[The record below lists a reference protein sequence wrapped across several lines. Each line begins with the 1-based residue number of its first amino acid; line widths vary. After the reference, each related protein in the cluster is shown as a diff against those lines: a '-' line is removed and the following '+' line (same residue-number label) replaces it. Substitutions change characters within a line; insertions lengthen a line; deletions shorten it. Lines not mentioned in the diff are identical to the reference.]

1 MRDFSSIA
9 ARFEGAFSDYEIHLS
24 TQMSGYFIITKRGG
38 YSSELIGEEVGE
50 LVFKDCTKTSDEIRA
65 YICEKTDNKQEN
77 APKSSKE
84 DLLSFEIK
92 EDKEEIDEKPSAPD
106 FSIEFEE
113 TKPAFEI
120 IDENIDESSTFGA
133 QDSKASKALAFEII
147 DENSKG
153 AGDEDLLGEI
163 PVDES
168 LLDESL
174 LGEIPSASFEIIDDE
189 DAKNGGENLVD
200 ENLADEILADKNF
213 AAEIPS
219 ASFEIIDD
227 EYAKNSGENLVDEN
241 LADKNF
247 ANESSADENFADE
260 IQTSQTSQTNQT
272 NQTSQSLAND
282 EIIIPAHHDSQK
294 IFFAKNIEIISAKVV
309 EIELIIHGYDE
320 SCDSFSFEKIPPDCE
335 YKYSIKIGELRA
347 IFIAT
352 MDANAAS
359 EFISGFSFKTER
371 QVPKNI
377 EIFIN
382 ESIEP
387 VLETT
392 LFA

>member
-65 YICEKTDNKQEN
+65 YICEKTPKENKQEN
-77 APKSSKE
+77 APKSSNE
-84 DLLSFEIK
+84 DLLGFEIK
-92 EDKEEIDEKPSAPD
+92 EAKEAINEKPIAPA

-120 IDENIDESSTFGA
+120 IDKIIDESSTFDI

-147 DENSKG
+147 DENSKD
-153 AGDEDLLGEI
+153 AGDEDLLGES
-163 PVDES
+163 P
-168 LLDESL
+168 LDEDL
-174 LGEIPSASFEIIDDE
+174 LGEIPSTSFEIIDDE
-189 DAKNGGENLVD
+189 DAKNSGENLAD
-200 ENLADEILADKNF
+200 EILADEILADKNF
-213 AAEIPS
+213 A
-219 ASFEIIDD
+219 D
-227 EYAKNSGENLVDEN
+227 
-241 LADKNF
+241 
-247 ANESSADENFADE
+247 ESSADE

-272 NQTSQSLAND
+272 SQNLAND

>member
-65 YICEKTDNKQEN
+65 YICEKNPKENKQEN
-77 APKSSKE
+77 APKSSNE
-84 DLLSFEIK
+84 DSLSFEIK
-92 EDKEEIDEKPSAPD
+92 EDKEAINEKPSAPA

-120 IDENIDESSTFGA
+120 IDENIDESSD
-133 QDSKASKALAFEII
+133 DSLAFKIQNSKDSKALAFEII
-147 DENSKG
+147 DENSDG
-153 AGDEDLLGEI
+153 AGGEDLLGENSKDAEDECLVGES
-163 PVDES
+163 PV
-168 LLDESL
+168 
-174 LGEIPSASFEIIDDE
+174 ASFEIIDDE
-189 DAKNGGENLVD
+189 DV
-200 ENLADEILADKNF
+200 
-213 AAEIPS
+213 
-219 ASFEIIDD
+219 
-227 EYAKNSGENLVDEN
+227 KNSGENLVDEN
-241 LADKNF
+241 LVD
-247 ANESSADENFADE
+247 ESLADE
-260 IQTSQTSQTNQT
+260 I
-272 NQTSQSLAND
+272 QTSQSLAND

-382 ESIEP
+382 ESVEP
-387 VLETT
+387 VLEIT

>member
-77 APKSSKE
+77 ALKSSKE
-84 DLLSFEIK
+84 DLLGFEIK
-92 EDKEEIDEKPSAPD
+92 EDKETFEINEKPSAPA

-120 IDENIDESSTFGA
+120 IDKITDESSDDSSAFKI
-133 QDSKASKALAFEII
+133 QDSKDSKALAFEII

-153 AGDEDLLGEI
+153 AGDECLVGES
-163 PVDES
+163 P
-168 LLDESL
+168 LDEDL
-174 LGEIPSASFEIIDDE
+174 LGEIPSASFEIIDDD
-189 DAKNGGENLVD
+189 DAENSG
-200 ENLADEILADKNF
+200 ENLADEILAD
-213 AAEIPS
+213 
-219 ASFEIIDD
+219 
-227 EYAKNSGENLVDEN
+227 ENL
-241 LADKNF
+241 
-247 ANESSADENFADE
+247 ADE
-260 IQTSQTSQTNQT
+260 IQTSQT

-382 ESIEP
+382 ESVEP

>member
-77 APKSSKE
+77 TPKSSNE
-84 DLLSFEIK
+84 DSLSFEIK
-92 EDKEEIDEKPSAPD
+92 EDKEAINEKPSAPA

-113 TKPAFEI
+113 TEPAFEI
-120 IDENIDESSTFGA
+120 IDKITDESSDDSLAFKI

-147 DENSKG
+147 DENSDG
-153 AGDEDLLGEI
+153 AGGEDLLGVNSKDTGDECLVGES
-163 PVDES
+163 PV
-168 LLDESL
+168 
-174 LGEIPSASFEIIDDE
+174 ASFEIIDDE
-189 DAKNGGENLVD
+189 DAKN
-200 ENLADEILADKNF
+200 
-213 AAEIPS
+213 
-219 ASFEIIDD
+219 
-227 EYAKNSGENLVDEN
+227 SGENLVDKI
-241 LADKNF
+241 LTD
-247 ANESSADENFADE
+247 ESLADE
-260 IQTSQTSQTNQT
+260 IQTSQTSQ
-272 NQTSQSLAND
+272 SLANN

-294 IFFAKNIEIISAKVV
+294 IFFAKNTEIISAKVV

-352 MDANAAS
+352 MDAESAS

-382 ESIEP
+382 ESVEP
-387 VLETT
+387 VLEIT

>member
-65 YICEKTDNKQEN
+65 YICEKTPKENKQEN

-84 DLLSFEIK
+84 DLPSFEIK
-92 EDKEEIDEKPSAPD
+92 EDKEAINEKPSAPD

-120 IDENIDESSTFGA
+120 IDENSDENSAFKN

-147 DENSKG
+147 DENSKEV
-153 AGDEDLLGEI
+153 GDEDLMGEI
-163 PVDES
+163 P
-168 LLDESL
+168 LDEDL

-189 DAKNGGENLVD
+189 DAKNSGENLVD
-200 ENLADEILADKNF
+200 ENLADESL
-213 AAEIPS
+213 
-219 ASFEIIDD
+219 
-227 EYAKNSGENLVDEN
+227 
-241 LADKNF
+241 
-247 ANESSADENFADE
+247 ADE
-260 IQTSQTSQTNQT
+260 IQA
-272 NQTSQSLAND
+272 SQSLAND

-294 IFFAKNIEIISAKVV
+294 IFFAKDIEIISAKVV

-352 MDANAAS
+352 MDAESAS

-382 ESIEP
+382 ESVEP
-387 VLETT
+387 VLEIT

>member
-92 EDKEEIDEKPSAPD
+92 EDKEAINEKPSAPD

-120 IDENIDESSTFGA
+120 IDENIDESSAFES

-153 AGDEDLLGEI
+153 AGDEDLLGES
-163 PVDES
+163 P
-168 LLDESL
+168 LDEDL

-213 AAEIPS
+213 
-219 ASFEIIDD
+219 
-227 EYAKNSGENLVDEN
+227 
-241 LADKNF
+241 
-247 ANESSADENFADE
+247 ADENFADE

-294 IFFAKNIEIISAKVV
+294 IFFAKDTEIISAKVV

>member
-77 APKSSKE
+77 ALKSSKE
-84 DLLSFEIK
+84 DLLGFEIK
-92 EDKEEIDEKPSAPD
+92 EDKETFEINEKPSAPA

-120 IDENIDESSTFGA
+120 IDKITDESSDDSSAFKI
-133 QDSKASKALAFEII
+133 QDSKDSKALAFEII

-153 AGDEDLLGEI
+153 AGDECLVGES
-163 PVDES
+163 P
-168 LLDESL
+168 LDEDL
-174 LGEIPSASFEIIDDE
+174 LGEIPSASFEIIDDD
-189 DAKNGGENLVD
+189 DAENSG
-200 ENLADEILADKNF
+200 ENLADEILAD
-213 AAEIPS
+213 
-219 ASFEIIDD
+219 
-227 EYAKNSGENLVDEN
+227 ENL
-241 LADKNF
+241 
-247 ANESSADENFADE
+247 ADE
-260 IQTSQTSQTNQT
+260 IQTSQT

-294 IFFAKNIEIISAKVV
+294 IFFAKDTEIISAKVV

-382 ESIEP
+382 ESVEP

>member
-77 APKSSKE
+77 TPKSSNE
-84 DLLSFEIK
+84 DLLGFEIK
-92 EDKEEIDEKPSAPD
+92 EDKETFEINEKPSAPD

-120 IDENIDESSTFGA
+120 IDKITDESSAFES

-153 AGDEDLLGEI
+153 AGDESLLGEI
-163 PVDES
+163 PLDES
-168 LLDESL
+168 LLDKSL
-174 LGEIPSASFEIIDDE
+174 LGEIPSTSFEIIDDE
-189 DAKNGGENLVD
+189 DAKNSGEILTD
-200 ENLADEILADKNF
+200 ESLADEILAD
-213 AAEIPS
+213 
-219 ASFEIIDD
+219 
-227 EYAKNSGENLVDEN
+227 EN
-241 LADKNF
+241 LADK
-247 ANESSADENFADE
+247 NFADE
-260 IQTSQTSQTNQT
+260 IQTSQTSQAI
-272 NQTSQSLAND
+272 QTSQSLAND

-294 IFFAKNIEIISAKVV
+294 IFFAKNTEIISAKVV
-309 EIELIIHGYDE
+309 EIELIIRGYDE
-320 SCDSFSFEKIPPDCE
+320 SCDSFSFERIPPDCE

-352 MDANAAS
+352 MDADAAS

>member
-77 APKSSKE
+77 VPKSSKE
-84 DLLSFEIK
+84 DLLGFDIK
-92 EDKEEIDEKPSAPD
+92 EDKETFEINEKPSAPA

-120 IDENIDESSTFGA
+120 IDKITDESSA
-133 QDSKASKALAFEII
+133 VESQNSKASKALAFEII
-147 DENSKG
+147 DENSKD
-153 AGDEDLLGEI
+153 AGDEDLLGES
-163 PVDES
+163 P
-168 LLDESL
+168 LDEDL

-189 DAKNGGENLVD
+189 DAKNSGENLVD
-200 ENLADEILADKNF
+200 ENLADEILT
-213 AAEIPS
+213 
-219 ASFEIIDD
+219 
-227 EYAKNSGENLVDEN
+227 
-241 LADKNF
+241 DKNF
-247 ANESSADENFADE
+247 ANESLADENFADE
-260 IQTSQTSQTNQT
+260 IQTSQT
-272 NQTSQSLAND
+272 NQTSQSLVND

-352 MDANAAS
+352 MDANTAS

-382 ESIEP
+382 ESVEP

>member
-65 YICEKTDNKQEN
+65 YICEKNPKENKQEN
-77 APKSSKE
+77 TPKSSNE
-84 DLLSFEIK
+84 DSLSFEIK
-92 EDKEEIDEKPSAPD
+92 EDKEAINEKPSAPD

-113 TKPAFEI
+113 TEPAFEI
-120 IDENIDESSTFGA
+120 IDEITDESLTFG
-133 QDSKASKALAFEII
+133 SKDSKALAFEII
-147 DENSKG
+147 DENSDG
-153 AGDEDLLGEI
+153 AGGEDLLGENSKDAGDECLVGES
-163 PVDES
+163 PV
-168 LLDESL
+168 
-174 LGEIPSASFEIIDDE
+174 ASFEIIDD
-189 DAKNGGENLVD
+189 
-200 ENLADEILADKNF
+200 
-213 AAEIPS
+213 
-219 ASFEIIDD
+219 DD
-227 EYAKNSGENLVDEN
+227 AKNSGENLVDKI
-241 LADKNF
+241 LTD
-247 ANESSADENFADE
+247 ESLADE
-260 IQTSQTSQTNQT
+260 IQTS
-272 NQTSQSLAND
+272 QTSQSLAND

-352 MDANAAS
+352 MDAESAS

-382 ESIEP
+382 ESVEP
-387 VLETT
+387 VLEIT

>member
-1 MRDFSSIA
+1 MRDCSSIA

-84 DLLSFEIK
+84 DLLGFEIK
-92 EDKEEIDEKPSAPD
+92 EDKEEIDEKPSAPA

-120 IDENIDESSTFGA
+120 IDESSDENSAVES

-147 DENSKG
+147 DENSKD

-163 PVDES
+163 P
-168 LLDESL
+168 LDEDL

-189 DAKNGGENLVD
+189 DAKNSGENLVD
-200 ENLADEILADKNF
+200 ENLADESL
-213 AAEIPS
+213 
-219 ASFEIIDD
+219 
-227 EYAKNSGENLVDEN
+227 
-241 LADKNF
+241 
-247 ANESSADENFADE
+247 ADE
-260 IQTSQTSQTNQT
+260 IQTSQTGQN
-272 NQTSQSLAND
+272 LAND

-382 ESIEP
+382 ESVEP

>member
-65 YICEKTDNKQEN
+65 YICEKNPKENKQEN
-77 APKSSKE
+77 APKSSNE
-84 DLLSFEIK
+84 DSLSFEIK
-92 EDKEEIDEKPSAPD
+92 EDKEAINEKPSAPA

-120 IDENIDESSTFGA
+120 IDENIDESSD
-133 QDSKASKALAFEII
+133 DSLAFKIQNSKDSKALAFEII
-147 DENSKG
+147 DENSDG
-153 AGDEDLLGEI
+153 AGGEDLLGENSKDAG
-163 PVDES
+163 DEC
-168 LLDESL
+168 LVGES
-174 LGEIPSASFEIIDDE
+174 SVASFEIIDDE
-189 DAKNGGENLVD
+189 DAKN
-200 ENLADEILADKNF
+200 
-213 AAEIPS
+213 
-219 ASFEIIDD
+219 
-227 EYAKNSGENLVDEN
+227 SGENLVDEN
-241 LADKNF
+241 LVD
-247 ANESSADENFADE
+247 ESLADE
-260 IQTSQTSQTNQT
+260 IQTS
-272 NQTSQSLAND
+272 QTSQSLAND

-294 IFFAKNIEIISAKVV
+294 IFFAKNTEIISAKVV

-352 MDANAAS
+352 MDAESAS

-382 ESIEP
+382 ESVEP
-387 VLETT
+387 VLEIT

>member
-120 IDENIDESSTFGA
+120 IDENIDESSDDSLAFKI

-153 AGDEDLLGEI
+153 AGDECLVGES
-163 PVDES
+163 P
-168 LLDESL
+168 LDEDL

-189 DAKNGGENLVD
+189 DAKNSG

-213 AAEIPS
+213 A
-219 ASFEIIDD
+219 
-227 EYAKNSGENLVDEN
+227 
-241 LADKNF
+241 
-247 ANESSADENFADE
+247 NESLADENFADK
-260 IQTSQTSQTNQT
+260 IQTSQANQTNQA

-294 IFFAKNIEIISAKVV
+294 IFFAKNTEIISAKVV

-382 ESIEP
+382 ESVEP

>member
-65 YICEKTDNKQEN
+65 YICEKTPKENKQEN
-77 APKSSKE
+77 AQKSSKE

-92 EDKEEIDEKPSAPD
+92 EDKETFEINEKSSAPD

-120 IDENIDESSTFGA
+120 IDENSAVES

-147 DENSKG
+147 DENSKD
-153 AGDEDLLGEI
+153 AGDEGLLGEIPLDESLLDKSLLGEI
-163 PVDES
+163 PV
-168 LLDESL
+168 
-174 LGEIPSASFEIIDDE
+174 PSFEIIDDD
-189 DAKNGGENLVD
+189 DAKNSG
-200 ENLADEILADKNF
+200 EILTDENF

-227 EYAKNSGENLVDEN
+227 DDAKNGGEI
-241 LADKNF
+241 LADEILTDENF
-247 ANESSADENFADE
+247 ANEIQASETSQTG
-260 IQTSQTSQTNQT
+260 QTSQINQ
-272 NQTSQSLAND
+272 NLAND
-282 EIIIPAHHDSQK
+282 EIIIPAHPGSQK

-371 QVPKNI
+371 QVSKNI

-382 ESIEP
+382 ESVEP

>member
-77 APKSSKE
+77 TPKSSKE
-84 DLLSFEIK
+84 DLLGFEIK
-92 EDKEEIDEKPSAPD
+92 EDKETFEINEKPNAPV

-120 IDENIDESSTFGA
+120 IDENIDESSTF
-133 QDSKASKALAFEII
+133 DSKVSKVLAFEII
-147 DENSKG
+147 DENSDG
-153 AGDEDLLGEI
+153 AGDK
-163 PVDES
+163 
-168 LLDESL
+168 SL
-174 LGEIPSASFEIIDDE
+174 LGEISSASFEIIDDE
-189 DAKNGGENLVD
+189 DAKNSGENLAD
-200 ENLADEILADKNF
+200 ENLAD
-213 AAEIPS
+213 EIPS

-227 EYAKNSGENLVDEN
+227 DDAKNGGKI
-241 LADKNF
+241 LADEILTDENF
-247 ANESSADENFADE
+247 ANENFADK
-260 IQTSQTSQTNQT
+260 IQTSQTSQAN
-272 NQTSQSLAND
+272 QSLAND
-282 EIIIPAHHDSQK
+282 EIIIPAHPGSQK

-359 EFISGFSFKTER
+359 EFVSGFSFKTER

-382 ESIEP
+382 ESVEP

>member
-50 LVFKDCTKTSDEIRA
+50 LAFKDCTKTSDEIRA

-77 APKSSKE
+77 APKSSNE
-84 DLLSFEIK
+84 DLLGFEIK
-92 EDKEEIDEKPSAPD
+92 EAKEAINEKPSAPA

-120 IDENIDESSTFGA
+120 IDKITDESSAFES

-147 DENSKG
+147 DENSKD
-153 AGDEDLLGEI
+153 AEDEDLLGES
-163 PVDES
+163 P
-168 LLDESL
+168 LDEDL

-189 DAKNGGENLVD
+189 DAKNSGENLVD
-200 ENLADEILADKNF
+200 ENLADEILT
-213 AAEIPS
+213 
-219 ASFEIIDD
+219 
-227 EYAKNSGENLVDEN
+227 
-241 LADKNF
+241 DKNF
-247 ANESSADENFADE
+247 ANESLADENFADE
-260 IQTSQTSQTNQT
+260 IQTSQTSQTNQVS
-272 NQTSQSLAND
+272 QTSQSLAND

-352 MDANAAS
+352 MDANTAS

-382 ESIEP
+382 ESVEP

>member
-77 APKSSKE
+77 APKSSNE
-84 DLLSFEIK
+84 DLLGFEIK
-92 EDKEEIDEKPSAPD
+92 EAKEAINEKPSAPD

-120 IDENIDESSTFGA
+120 IDENIDDSSAFES

-147 DENSKG
+147 DENSKD
-153 AGDEDLLGEI
+153 AEDEDLLGES
-163 PVDES
+163 P
-168 LLDESL
+168 LDEDL

-189 DAKNGGENLVD
+189 DAKNSG
-200 ENLADEILADKNF
+200 ENLADEILAD
-213 AAEIPS
+213 ES
-219 ASFEIIDD
+219 
-227 EYAKNSGENLVDEN
+227 LV
-241 LADKNF
+241 
-247 ANESSADENFADE
+247 DENFADE
-260 IQTSQTSQTNQT
+260 IQTSQTSQTNQVS
-272 NQTSQSLAND
+272 QTSQSLAND

-294 IFFAKNIEIISAKVV
+294 IFFAKDTEIISAKVV

-382 ESIEP
+382 ESVEP

>member
-65 YICEKTDNKQEN
+65 YICEKTHNKQEN
-77 APKSSKE
+77 APKSSNE
-84 DLLSFEIK
+84 DSLSFEIK
-92 EDKEEIDEKPSAPD
+92 EDKEAINEKPSAPA

-120 IDENIDESSTFGA
+120 IDKITDESSAFES

-147 DENSKG
+147 DENSDG
-153 AGDEDLLGEI
+153 AGGEDLLGVNIKDAE
-163 PVDES
+163 DEC
-168 LLDESL
+168 LVGES
-174 LGEIPSASFEIIDDE
+174 SVASFEIIDDE
-189 DAKNGGENLVD
+189 D
-200 ENLADEILADKNF
+200 
-213 AAEIPS
+213 
-219 ASFEIIDD
+219 
-227 EYAKNSGENLVDEN
+227 AKNSGENLVDEN
-241 LADKNF
+241 LAD
-247 ANESSADENFADE
+247 ESLADE
-260 IQTSQTSQTNQT
+260 I
-272 NQTSQSLAND
+272 QTSQSLAND

-352 MDANAAS
+352 MDAESAS

-382 ESIEP
+382 ESVEP

>member
-120 IDENIDESSTFGA
+120 IDENIDESSDDSSAFES

-147 DENSKG
+147 DENSKD
-153 AGDEDLLGEI
+153 AGDEDLLGES
-163 PVDES
+163 P
-168 LLDESL
+168 LDEDL

-200 ENLADEILADKNF
+200 ENLADEILAD
-213 AAEIPS
+213 
-219 ASFEIIDD
+219 
-227 EYAKNSGENLVDEN
+227 ENL
-241 LADKNF
+241 
-247 ANESSADENFADE
+247 ADE

-272 NQTSQSLAND
+272 SQTSQNLAND

-294 IFFAKNIEIISAKVV
+294 IFFAKNTEIISAKVV

-352 MDANAAS
+352 MDAESAS

-382 ESIEP
+382 ESVEP

>member
-77 APKSSKE
+77 APKSSTE
-84 DLLSFEIK
+84 DLLGFEIK
-92 EDKEEIDEKPSAPD
+92 EDKEAINEKPSAPD

-120 IDENIDESSTFGA
+120 IDENSAVES

-147 DENSKG
+147 DENSKD
-153 AGDEDLLGEI
+153 AGDECLVGES
-163 PVDES
+163 PV
-168 LLDESL
+168 
-174 LGEIPSASFEIIDDE
+174 ASFEIIDDE
-189 DAKNGGENLVD
+189 D
-200 ENLADEILADKNF
+200 
-213 AAEIPS
+213 
-219 ASFEIIDD
+219 
-227 EYAKNSGENLVDEN
+227 AKNSGENLVDEN
-241 LADKNF
+241 LAD
-247 ANESSADENFADE
+247 ESLADE
-260 IQTSQTSQTNQT
+260 I
-272 NQTSQSLAND
+272 QTSQSLAND

-294 IFFAKNIEIISAKVV
+294 IFFAKNTEIISAKVV

-352 MDANAAS
+352 MDAESAS

-382 ESIEP
+382 ESVEP
-387 VLETT
+387 VLEIT

>member
-65 YICEKTDNKQEN
+65 YICEKNPKENKQEN
-77 APKSSKE
+77 APKSSNE
-84 DLLSFEIK
+84 DSLSFEIK
-92 EDKEEIDEKPSAPD
+92 EDKEAINEKPSAPA

-113 TKPAFEI
+113 TEPAFEI
-120 IDENIDESSTFGA
+120 IDEITDESLTFG
-133 QDSKASKALAFEII
+133 SKDSKALAFEII
-147 DENSKG
+147 DENSDG
-153 AGDEDLLGEI
+153 AGGEDLLGENSKDAGDECLVGES
-163 PVDES
+163 PV
-168 LLDESL
+168 
-174 LGEIPSASFEIIDDE
+174 ASFEIIDDE
-189 DAKNGGENLVD
+189 D
-200 ENLADEILADKNF
+200 
-213 AAEIPS
+213 
-219 ASFEIIDD
+219 
-227 EYAKNSGENLVDEN
+227 AKNSGENLVDEN
-241 LADKNF
+241 LAD
-247 ANESSADENFADE
+247 ESLADE
-260 IQTSQTSQTNQT
+260 I
-272 NQTSQSLAND
+272 QTSQSLAND

-294 IFFAKNIEIISAKVV
+294 IFFAKDIEIISAKVV

-352 MDANAAS
+352 MDAESAI

-382 ESIEP
+382 ESVEP
-387 VLETT
+387 VLEIT

>member
-84 DLLSFEIK
+84 DLLGFEIK
-92 EDKEEIDEKPSAPD
+92 EDKEAINEKPSVPA

-113 TKPAFEI
+113 TEPAFEI
-120 IDENIDESSTFGA
+120 IDESSAF
-133 QDSKASKALAFEII
+133 DSKASKALAFEII
-147 DENSKG
+147 DENSEG
-153 AGDEDLLGEI
+153 AGGEDLLGENSKDAG
-163 PVDES
+163 DEC
-168 LLDESL
+168 LV
-174 LGEIPSASFEIIDDE
+174 GEIPSASFEIIDDE
-189 DAKNGGENLVD
+189 DAKNSG

-213 AAEIPS
+213 A
-219 ASFEIIDD
+219 
-227 EYAKNSGENLVDEN
+227 
-241 LADKNF
+241 
-247 ANESSADENFADE
+247 NESLADENFADK
-260 IQTSQTSQTNQT
+260 IQTSQANQT
-272 NQTSQSLAND
+272 NQANQSLAND

-294 IFFAKNIEIISAKVV
+294 IFFAKNTEIISAKVV

-382 ESIEP
+382 ESVEP

>member
-65 YICEKTDNKQEN
+65 YICEKNPKENKQEN
-77 APKSSKE
+77 APKSSNE
-84 DLLSFEIK
+84 DSLSFEIK
-92 EDKEEIDEKPSAPD
+92 EDKEAINEKPSAPD

-120 IDENIDESSTFGA
+120 IDENSAVES

-163 PVDES
+163 P
-168 LLDESL
+168 LDEDL

-189 DAKNGGENLVD
+189 DAKN
-200 ENLADEILADKNF
+200 
-213 AAEIPS
+213 
-219 ASFEIIDD
+219 
-227 EYAKNSGENLVDEN
+227 SGENLVDKI
-241 LADKNF
+241 LTD
-247 ANESSADENFADE
+247 ESSADE
-260 IQTSQTSQTNQT
+260 IQTSQTN
-272 NQTSQSLAND
+272 QSLVND

-294 IFFAKNIEIISAKVV
+294 IFFAKNTEIISAKVV

-382 ESIEP
+382 ESVEP
-387 VLETT
+387 VLEIT

>member
-65 YICEKTDNKQEN
+65 YICEKTHNKQEN
-77 APKSSKE
+77 APKSSNE
-84 DLLSFEIK
+84 DSLSFEVK
-92 EDKEEIDEKPSAPD
+92 EAKEAFEINEKPSVPD

-120 IDENIDESSTFGA
+120 IDENIDESSDDSSAFKI

-153 AGDEDLLGEI
+153 AGDECLVGES
-163 PVDES
+163 P
-168 LLDESL
+168 LDEDL

-200 ENLADEILADKNF
+200 ENLADEILADK
-213 AAEIPS
+213 
-219 ASFEIIDD
+219 
-227 EYAKNSGENLVDEN
+227 
-241 LADKNF
+241 
-247 ANESSADENFADE
+247 NFADE

-352 MDANAAS
+352 MDADAAS

-382 ESIEP
+382 ESVEP

>member
-84 DLLSFEIK
+84 DLLGFEIK
-92 EDKEEIDEKPSAPD
+92 EDKEAINEKPSAPD

-120 IDENIDESSTFGA
+120 IDESSAFES

-163 PVDES
+163 P
-168 LLDESL
+168 
-174 LGEIPSASFEIIDDE
+174 SASFEIIDDE
-189 DAKNGGENLVD
+189 DAKN
-200 ENLADEILADKNF
+200 
-213 AAEIPS
+213 
-219 ASFEIIDD
+219 
-227 EYAKNSGENLVDEN
+227 SGENLVDKI
-241 LADKNF
+241 LTD
-247 ANESSADENFADE
+247 ESSADE
-260 IQTSQTSQTNQT
+260 I
-272 NQTSQSLAND
+272 QTSQSLAND

-294 IFFAKNIEIISAKVV
+294 IFFAKDTEIISAKVV

-352 MDANAAS
+352 MDAESAS

-382 ESIEP
+382 ESVEP

>member
-65 YICEKTDNKQEN
+65 YICEKTHNKQEN
-77 APKSSKE
+77 APKSSNE
-84 DLLSFEIK
+84 DSLSFEIK
-92 EDKEEIDEKPSAPD
+92 EDKEAINEKPSAPA

-113 TKPAFEI
+113 TEPAFEI
-120 IDENIDESSTFGA
+120 IDKIIDESSAFES
-133 QDSKASKALAFEII
+133 QDSKASEALAFEII
-147 DENSKG
+147 DENSKD
-153 AGDEDLLGEI
+153 AGDECLVGES
-163 PVDES
+163 P
-168 LLDESL
+168 LDEDL

-189 DAKNGGENLVD
+189 DAKNSGENLVD
-200 ENLADEILADKNF
+200 ENLADESL
-213 AAEIPS
+213 
-219 ASFEIIDD
+219 
-227 EYAKNSGENLVDEN
+227 
-241 LADKNF
+241 
-247 ANESSADENFADE
+247 ADE
-260 IQTSQTSQTNQT
+260 IQA
-272 NQTSQSLAND
+272 SQSLAND

-294 IFFAKNIEIISAKVV
+294 IFFAKDTEIISAKVV

-382 ESIEP
+382 ESVEP

>member
-65 YICEKTDNKQEN
+65 YICEKTPKENKQEN

-84 DLLSFEIK
+84 DSLGFEIK
-92 EDKEEIDEKPSAPD
+92 EDKEEIDEKPSAPA

-120 IDENIDESSTFGA
+120 IDKITDESSAFES

-153 AGDEDLLGEI
+153 AGDECLVGES
-163 PVDES
+163 P
-168 LLDESL
+168 LDEDL

-189 DAKNGGENLVD
+189 DAKNSG
-200 ENLADEILADKNF
+200 ENLADEILAD
-213 AAEIPS
+213 E
-219 ASFEIIDD
+219 SF
-227 EYAKNSGENLVDEN
+227 
-241 LADKNF
+241 
-247 ANESSADENFADE
+247 ADESFADESLADE
-260 IQTSQTSQTNQT
+260 IQTNQA
-272 NQTSQSLAND
+272 NQSLAND

-294 IFFAKNIEIISAKVV
+294 IFFAKDTEIISAKVV

-320 SCDSFSFEKIPPDCE
+320 SCDSFSFERIPPDCE

-352 MDANAAS
+352 MDANTAS

-382 ESIEP
+382 ESVEP

>member
-84 DLLSFEIK
+84 DLLGFEIK
-92 EDKEEIDEKPSAPD
+92 EDKEAINEKPSAPD

-120 IDENIDESSTFGA
+120 IDKITDESSTFGA

-153 AGDEDLLGEI
+153 TGDEC
-163 PVDES
+163 
-168 LLDESL
+168 
-174 LGEIPSASFEIIDDE
+174 
-189 DAKNGGENLVD
+189 LVG
-200 ENLADEILADKNF
+200 
-213 AAEIPS
+213 EIPS

-227 EYAKNSGENLVDEN
+227 EYAKNSGENLVDKS
-241 LADKNF
+241 LADEILTDKNF
-247 ANESSADENFADE
+247 ANESLADEILADE
-260 IQTSQTSQTNQT
+260 IQTSQANQT
-272 NQTSQSLAND
+272 NQASQSLAND

-382 ESIEP
+382 ESVEP
-387 VLETT
+387 VLEIT

>member
-65 YICEKTDNKQEN
+65 YICEKTHNKQEN
-77 APKSSKE
+77 APESSKE
-84 DLLSFEIK
+84 DLLGFEIK
-92 EDKEEIDEKPSAPD
+92 EAKEAINEKPSAPD

-120 IDENIDESSTFGA
+120 IDKIADESSAFES

-147 DENSKG
+147 D
-153 AGDEDLLGEI
+153 DED
-163 PVDES
+163 
-168 LLDESL
+168 
-174 LGEIPSASFEIIDDE
+174 
-189 DAKNGGENLVD
+189 
-200 ENLADEILADKNF
+200 
-213 AAEIPS
+213 
-219 ASFEIIDD
+219 
-227 EYAKNSGENLVDEN
+227 AKNSGENLADEN

-247 ANESSADENFADE
+247 AIESLADK
-260 IQTSQTSQTNQT
+260 IQASQTS
-272 NQTSQSLAND
+272 QTSQSLAND

-294 IFFAKNIEIISAKVV
+294 IFFAKDTEIISAKVV

>member
-65 YICEKTDNKQEN
+65 YICEKNPKENKQEN
-77 APKSSKE
+77 APKSSNE
-84 DLLSFEIK
+84 DSLSFEIK
-92 EDKEEIDEKPSAPD
+92 EDKETFEINEKPSAPA

-113 TKPAFEI
+113 TEPAFEI
-120 IDENIDESSTFGA
+120 IDESSAF
-133 QDSKASKALAFEII
+133 DSKDSKALAFEII
-147 DENSKG
+147 DENSDG
-153 AGDEDLLGEI
+153 AGGEDLLGENSKDAG
-163 PVDES
+163 DEC
-168 LLDESL
+168 LV
-174 LGEIPSASFEIIDDE
+174 GEIPSASFEIIDDE
-189 DAKNGGENLVD
+189 DAKN
-200 ENLADEILADKNF
+200 
-213 AAEIPS
+213 
-219 ASFEIIDD
+219 
-227 EYAKNSGENLVDEN
+227 SGENLVDKI
-241 LADKNF
+241 LTD
-247 ANESSADENFADE
+247 ESSADE
-260 IQTSQTSQTNQT
+260 I
-272 NQTSQSLAND
+272 QTSQSLAND

-352 MDANAAS
+352 MDAESAS

-382 ESIEP
+382 ESVEP
-387 VLETT
+387 VLEIT

>member
-77 APKSSKE
+77 APKSSNE
-84 DLLSFEIK
+84 DSLSFEIK
-92 EDKEEIDEKPSAPD
+92 EDKEAINEKPSAPD

-120 IDENIDESSTFGA
+120 IDKITDESSTFGA

-147 DENSKG
+147 DENSDG

-163 PVDES
+163 P
-168 LLDESL
+168 LDEDL

-189 DAKNGGENLVD
+189 DAKNSG
-200 ENLADEILADKNF
+200 ENLADE
-213 AAEIPS
+213 
-219 ASFEIIDD
+219 
-227 EYAKNSGENLVDEN
+227 NLV
-241 LADKNF
+241 
-247 ANESSADENFADE
+247 DENFADE
-260 IQTSQTSQTNQT
+260 IQTSQTSQTN
-272 NQTSQSLAND
+272 QSLAND

-294 IFFAKNIEIISAKVV
+294 IFFAKDIEIISAKVV

-352 MDANAAS
+352 MDADAAS

-382 ESIEP
+382 ESVEP

>member
-84 DLLSFEIK
+84 DLLGFEIK
-92 EDKEEIDEKPSAPD
+92 EAKEAINEKPSAPD

-120 IDENIDESSTFGA
+120 IDKITDESSTFGA

-147 DENSKG
+147 DENSKD
-153 AGDEDLLGEI
+153 AEDEDLLGEI
-163 PVDES
+163 P
-168 LLDESL
+168 LDEDL
-174 LGEIPSASFEIIDDE
+174 LGEIPSASFEIIDDD

-200 ENLADEILADKNF
+200 ESLADESLADEI
-213 AAEIPS
+213 
-219 ASFEIIDD
+219 
-227 EYAKNSGENLVDEN
+227 
-241 LADKNF
+241 
-247 ANESSADENFADE
+247 
-260 IQTSQTSQTNQT
+260 
-272 NQTSQSLAND
+272 QTSQSLAND

-382 ESIEP
+382 ESVEP

>member
-77 APKSSKE
+77 APKSSNE
-84 DLLSFEIK
+84 DLLGFEIK
-92 EDKEEIDEKPSAPD
+92 EAKEAINEKPSAPA

-120 IDENIDESSTFGA
+120 IDENIDESSAFES

-147 DENSKG
+147 DENSKD

-163 PVDES
+163 P
-168 LLDESL
+168 LDEDL

-189 DAKNGGENLVD
+189 DAKNSGENLVD
-200 ENLADEILADKNF
+200 ENLADEILADKN
-213 AAEIPS
+213 
-219 ASFEIIDD
+219 
-227 EYAKNSGENLVDEN
+227 L
-241 LADKNF
+241 
-247 ANESSADENFADE
+247 ADENFADE
-260 IQTSQTSQTNQT
+260 IQTSQTNQA

-382 ESIEP
+382 ESVEP

>member
-92 EDKEEIDEKPSAPD
+92 EDKEAINEKPSAPD

-120 IDENIDESSTFGA
+120 IDENIDESSAFES
-133 QDSKASKALAFEII
+133 QNSKASKALAFEII
-147 DENSKG
+147 DENSKD
-153 AGDEDLLGEI
+153 AEDEDLLGES
-163 PVDES
+163 PLDES

-189 DAKNGGENLVD
+189 DAKNSGENLVD
-200 ENLADEILADKNF
+200 ESLADEILADKNF
-213 AAEIPS
+213 A
-219 ASFEIIDD
+219 
-227 EYAKNSGENLVDEN
+227 N
-241 LADKNF
+241 
-247 ANESSADENFADE
+247 ENFADE
-260 IQTSQTSQTNQT
+260 IQTSQTSQAI
-272 NQTSQSLAND
+272 QTSQSLAND

-294 IFFAKNIEIISAKVV
+294 IFFAKDTEIISAKVV

-382 ESIEP
+382 ESVEP